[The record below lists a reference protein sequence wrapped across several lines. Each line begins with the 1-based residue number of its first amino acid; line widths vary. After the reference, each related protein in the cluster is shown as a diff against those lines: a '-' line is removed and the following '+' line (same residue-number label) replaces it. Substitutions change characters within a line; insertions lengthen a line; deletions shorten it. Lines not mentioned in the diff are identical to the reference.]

1 MDKYLSIMLVDND
14 PIRSAIVEEYLLE
27 SGYKVV
33 QRLDSTTD
41 LAKQIE
47 QVKPDVIVVDVDS
60 PDRDTLEDVHLASKD
75 EPRPI
80 VLFTDD
86 SNKNTMDKAI
96 KAGISAYVVDGL
108 SKSRIKPVIEVA
120 IARFEEYQALKN
132 ELDEAKSK
140 LADRKDIDIAKGL
153 LQKQHNMTEE
163 RAYQALRK
171 IAMDQKITIGTA
183 ARNLISISKIINS

>member
-1 MDKYLSIMLVDND
+1 MNKYLSVMLVDND
-14 PIRSAIVEEYLLE
+14 PVRSAIVEQYLIE
-27 SGYKVV
+27 NGYQVV

-41 LAKQIE
+41 LATQIE
-47 QVKPDVIVVDVDS
+47 QIKPDVIVVDIDS

-86 SNKNTMDKAI
+86 SNKSTMDKAI

-120 IARFEEYQALKN
+120 IARFEEYQSLRT

-153 LQKQHNMTEE
+153 LQKQHNMNED

-171 IAMDQKITIGTA
+171 IAMDQKITIGAA